1 MTLVSINVCVRD
13 GVSWVDE
20 CLHALVNQT
29 HRPLEI
35 ILVDDG
41 SSDGTSMKVEEWG
54 KHELVESISTSPL
67 GLSAARM
74 TAVEA
79 SKGTWVAIT
88 DIDVRPEPDWIEK
101 MLLQL
106 SASEEE
112 NVYAVTGRTRFGRA
126 DGIVSQVRSIEIET
140 KYQNRSRITSL
151 ANGPCSMFLREKLLS
166 VGGFNP
172 EWYHAEDME
181 VSLLL
186 IQAGGQIIYTPE
198 AIVSHVPENEFS
210 RFFKKKG
217 ERCKST
223 YKDCKKISQ

>member
-79 SKGTWVAIT
+79 SKGT
-88 DIDVRPEPDWIEK
+88 
-101 MLLQL
+101 
-106 SASEEE
+106 
-112 NVYAVTGRTRFGRA
+112 
-126 DGIVSQVRSIEIET
+126 
-140 KYQNRSRITSL
+140 
-151 ANGPCSMFLREKLLS
+151 
-166 VGGFNP
+166 
-172 EWYHAEDME
+172 
-181 VSLLL
+181 
-186 IQAGGQIIYTPE
+186 
-198 AIVSHVPENEFS
+198 
-210 RFFKKKG
+210 
-217 ERCKST
+217 
-223 YKDCKKISQ
+223 